1 MLLKLVDGEQAI
13 IRTRAHHRALIPA
26 AINLLGTIALLSFLL
41 GYFTRDTQPAFIQ
54 HYSHIAVF
62 LIWTVGLLAVGI
74 GTVKPLVTWL
84 NRLTYLTTERI
95 VQKNFLGAP
104 QARVIPLALL
114 SQHEMRQSALQEMAG
129 AGDLVLIH
137 GAYGQH
143 QRTKIR
149 DMPDIERFNKILA
162 QELGD
167 YRRRAQAR
175 AAAAQQAQYAAGLR
189 GDVHGASFG
198 GGRA

>member
-1 MLLKLVDGEQAI
+1 MLLKLVDGEQAVV
-13 IRTRAHHRALIPA
+13 RTRAHHRALIPA
-26 AINLLGTIALLSFLL
+26 AINLLVTIALMSFLL
-41 GYFTRDTQPAFIQ
+41 GYFTRDTQPAFVQ

-62 LIWTVGLLAVGI
+62 LIWTVGLLCLGVG
-74 GTVKPLVTWL
+74 TAKPLVQWL

-95 VQKNFLGAP
+95 VQKNFLGAS

-114 SQHEMRQSALQEMAG
+114 SQHEMRQSTMQEMAG
-129 AGDLVLIH
+129 AGDLVLVH

-149 DMPDIERFNKILA
+149 DMPDAEHFNTVLA
-162 QELGD
+162 QELGEF
-167 YRRRAQAR
+167 RRRAHAR
-175 AAAAQQAQYAAGLR
+175 AAAAQQAQYSSGYR

>member
-26 AINLLGTIALLSFLL
+26 AVNLLVTIGLLSFLL
-41 GYFTRDTQPAFIQ
+41 GYVTRDTQPAFLQ
-54 HYSHIAVF
+54 HYSYIAVF
-62 LIWTVGLLAVGI
+62 LLWTAGLLALGL
-74 GTVKPLVTWL
+74 GTVKPLVKWL

-114 SQHEMRQSALQEMAG
+114 SQHEMRQSTLQEMAG

-143 QRTKIR
+143 QRTRVR
-149 DMPDIERFNKILA
+149 DMPDVERFNTVLA

-175 AAAAQQAQYAAGLR
+175 VAAAQHGQPTEGVL
-189 GDVHGASFG
+189 GDVRDSSFG
-198 GGRA
+198 GGHG